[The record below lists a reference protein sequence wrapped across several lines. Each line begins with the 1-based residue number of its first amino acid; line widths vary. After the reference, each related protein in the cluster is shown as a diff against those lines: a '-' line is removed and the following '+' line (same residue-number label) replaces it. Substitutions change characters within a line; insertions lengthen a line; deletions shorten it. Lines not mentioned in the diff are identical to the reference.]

1 MPEIPVRPKLFKYRL
16 DTQQLTS
23 KYEFTTVELNQ
34 EHQILV
40 DYNMG
45 ARVDLVDR
53 GVYSFS
59 SELMLKMGEDHNGLS
74 ERDKF
79 LLSDRDTIPL
89 IKPKANPAVVMT
101 DVKHANSTFPIQMQ

>member
-1 MPEIPVRPKLFKYRL
+1 VRPKLFKYRL

-53 GVYSFS
+53 GVYSIS
-59 SELMLKMGEDHNGLS
+59 TELLQKMGEDHNGLS

-89 IKPKANPAVVMT
+89 IKPKANPAIMMN
-101 DVKHANSTFPIQMQ
+101 DVKHADSAIAI

>member
-1 MPEIPVRPKLFKYRL
+1 M
-16 DTQQLTS
+16 
-23 KYEFTTVELNQ
+23 
-34 EHQILV
+34 
-40 DYNMG
+40 
-45 ARVDLVDR
+45 DLVDR
-53 GVYSFS
+53 GVYSVS

-101 DVKHANSTFPIQMQ
+101 DVKHANSAFPIQMQ